1 MFIRKE
7 LFQSLRNE
15 FYYRDETQTK
25 QKKSQILFQKSQ
37 LNGF

>member
-25 QKKSQILFQKSQ
+25 QKKSQILSLSKKSIK
-37 LNGF
+37 